1 MTVKVP
7 AGMPLKEFEG
17 STVLHGLR
25 ALGDMLALEDA
36 SNVALAVGVT
46 RIPQMPV
53 MENIGCCPTRASD
66 KS

>member
-1 MTVKVP
+1 MH
-7 AGMPLKEFEG
+7 AGMALKEFEG
-17 STVLHGLR
+17 SIVLR
-25 ALGDMLALEDA
+25 ALRALEDA